1 MQNEK
6 YNNNRYKKRVEARKK
21 IFLSVKRKVGRQHQQ
36 QQQQLGPHAD
46 INSASSEEKNII
58 LNERIAFYYKCDV
71 IRCRTYTHIMYSLFH
86 L

>member
-36 QQQQLGPHAD
+36 QLGSHAD

-71 IRCRTYTHIMYSLFH
+71 IRCRTYTLIMYSLFH